1 MVGTILY
8 GTREIRY
15 EILAVPRKTLE
26 IAVHPDAR
34 VVVKAPC
41 GTSREEVE
49 KRLTRRARWIVS
61 QLVYFEQFNPRTAE
75 RKFLSGETHLYLG
88 RRYRLKVQRGDA
100 DSVKLTRGLLLITT
114 RQDGTPEK
122 VRRLLTDW
130 YLTRARERFADA
142 LRRCQAKLPQE
153 DCPSP
158 DLKIRRMK
166 TRWGSLSPGGIL
178 TLNIELIRAPQA
190 CIDYVITH
198 ELCHLEHKHHGPQFY
213 QRLEAVMPD
222 WQKRKHLLEVSLV

>member
-41 GTSREEVE
+41 GTSRDEVE
-49 KRLTRRARWIVS
+49 KRLTRRARWIIG
-61 QLVYFEQFNPRTAE
+61 QLAYFEQFNPRTAE
-75 RKFLSGETHLYLG
+75 RKYLSGETHLYLG
-88 RRYRLKVQRGDA
+88 RRYRLKVEQGEA
-100 DSVKLTRGLLLITT
+100 DGIKLTRGLLLVTV
-114 RQDGTPEK
+114 RHAGTPEK
-122 VRRLLTDW
+122 VRRLLTNW
-130 YLTRARERFADA
+130 YLARARERFADA
-142 LRRCQAKLPQE
+142 LRRCQAKFSPE
-153 DCPSP
+153 GCPSP
-158 DLKIRRMK
+158 VLKIRRMK
-166 TRWGSLSPGGIL
+166 TRWGSLSPREIL

-198 ELCHLEHKHHGPQFY
+198 ELCHLEHRHHGPQFY
-213 QRLEAVMPD
+213 QRLETVMPD
-222 WQKRKHLLEVSLV
+222 WQKHKHLLEVSLV